1 MVPYFSILI
10 FLILFYVFYKR
21 NAMSSNMAIML
32 ILLVISLIYIVYMFA
47 NRKYNPHHI
56 AKGKEFAKNKKV
68 IMATC
73 LRDAQCSID
82 SIELLY
88 IKFCNIFKEV
98 KVVVLENNSKD
109 KTRARL
115 LELKKNKIPNMDLIG
130 CGIDQDSCTLKL
142 NSVRKGWS
150 PDRTR
155 RMAKI
160 RNILLDHIKSIQK
173 DYDFC
178 FMFDDV
184 EIEEFENEGIY
195 DTMYHFE
202 NDKTIDA
209 IASNTYL
216 MNHDAY
222 NKIYDPFAFKPIK
235 GNRLSCWFFHF
246 NKNGLIKVKSAYNG
260 FMFYRLPFSDE
271 IKYDENTNT
280 CEHID
285 FNEQLNNV
293 YLNQN
298 FVVEISHLETRSCS

>member
-1 MVPYFSILI
+1 MIPYFSTLI
-10 FLILFYVFYKR
+10 FLILFYIFYKR
-21 NAMSSNMAIML
+21 NTISSNVAI
-32 ILLVISLIYIVYMFA
+32 ILVLFVITLIYIVYMFA

-56 AKGKEFAKNKKV
+56 AKGKEFAKHKKV

-73 LRDAQCSID
+73 LRDAQCSMD

-88 IKFCNIFKEV
+88 IKFCKIFKDV

-109 KTRARL
+109 KTRTRL
-115 LELKKNKIPNMDLIG
+115 LELKRDRISNMDVIG
-130 CGIDQDSCTLKL
+130 CGLNKDYCDLKL
-142 NSVRKGWS
+142 NNVRSGIS
-150 PDRTR
+150 SARTR

-160 RNILLDHIKSIQK
+160 RNIILEHVKTIQK

-184 EIEEFENEGIY
+184 EIDEFENDGIY

-209 IASNTYL
+209 IASNAYL
-216 MNHDAY
+216 INHDVY
-222 NKIYDPFAFKPIK
+222 NKMYDDFAFKPVK
-235 GNRLSCWFFHF
+235 GNRLLSWLYHF
-246 NKNGLIKVKSAYNG
+246 NNNGLIKVKSAYNG
-260 FMFYRLPFSDE
+260 FVFYRLPFTEE

-298 FVVEISHLETRSCS
+298 FMIQISKLESKSCS